1 MVCIEILGLYGCV
14 RVLCSND
21 QAMANKVLAVAFGAP
36 FGIAGRPCFSKQL
49 TASYLPL
56 LGQYGKRIRTSK
68 ALGGLRVEGLFN
80 YLTGVGDRTSP
91 NHLYIQYQNSCQ
103 GIRWESVTSQRLL

>member
-1 MVCIEILGLYGCV
+1 
-14 RVLCSND
+14 
-21 QAMANKVLAVAFGAP
+21 MANKVLAVAFGAP

-68 ALGGLRVEGLFN
+68 ALGGLRVEGLFD
-80 YLTGVGDRTSP
+80 YLTGGRASDVSKPLVYTISKLLSR
-91 NHLYIQYQNSCQ
+91 NRRY
-103 GIRWESVTSQRLL
+103 TSQ

>member
-1 MVCIEILGLYGCV
+1 
-14 RVLCSND
+14 
-21 QAMANKVLAVAFGAP
+21 MANKVVAVGFGAP
-36 FGIAGRPCFSKQL
+36 FGIAGKPCFFKQS

-80 YLTGVGDRTSP
+80 YLTGRRAADVSEPLVYTISKLLSG
-91 NHLYIQYQNSCQ
+91 NH
-103 GIRWESVTSQRLL
+103 R